1 MLQAR
6 QRTIVI
12 AAVTLVA
19 VWLLVFLGY
28 ALARN
33 ARVTADKVRHYLQ
46 TVDLRRL
53 NPAARAKALRDLAA
67 QLNAL
72 SPEERRKARLD
83 REWSRWFDQM
93 TEEERAAFL
102 DATVPAGF
110 KQMINAF
117 EDLPADKRQKT
128 IDDALKRLQEARLA
142 LNQAG
147 NAGSSPG
154 PNEPPPIDEEL
165 RQKIITLGL
174 RTYYSQSSAK
184 TKAELAPVLEELQRS
199 METGRLFL
207 PRHGL
212 H

>member
-12 AAVTLVA
+12 AGVTLVV
-19 VWLLVFLGY
+19 VWWLVFLGY

-46 TVDLRRL
+46 TVDLRQL
-53 NPAARAKALRDLAA
+53 NPAARAKALRHLAA

-102 DATVPAGF
+102 DATVPTGF

-142 LNQAG
+142 LHQAA
-147 NAGSSPG
+147 NAGSSPD

-174 RTYYSQSSAK
+174 KTYYSQSSAK

>member
-1 MLQAR
+1 MLQYR

-12 AAVTLVA
+12 AGVTLAV

-33 ARVTADKVRHYLQ
+33 ARVTADRVRHYLQ
-46 TVDLRRL
+46 TVDLRQL
-53 NPAARAKALRDLAA
+53 NPADRAKALRNLAA

-83 REWSRWFDQM
+83 REWPRWFDQM
-93 TEEERAAFL
+93 TEEERTAFL
-102 DATVPAGF
+102 DATVPTGF

-117 EDLPADKRQKT
+117 EDLSADKRQKT

-142 LNQAG
+142 LNQAA

-174 RTYYSQSSAK
+174 KTYYSQSSAK

-199 METGRLFL
+199 METGRLFM